1 MFLLKIQRDFCHPK
15 RFGTFEKRASGLYD
29 NEGLDLTNP
38 ETQKLEPQKCEN
50 LAGIRFD
57 LQNQE
62 RFVIRTPLHLVVD
75 KRKQRNKQITTTIFN
90 KIV

>member
-1 MFLLKIQRDFCHPK
+1 MEL
-15 RFGTFEKRASGLYD
+15 GTFLFHETGLYD

-57 LQNQE
+57 LHNQE

-75 KRKQRNKQITTTIFN
+75 KDKQTNKQITTAIFN